1 MDYKSFIM
9 AVRNLPTPSAVLLRI
24 GSVVQDP
31 NATASDIADI
41 IRLDP
46 AISSKIL
53 RLANSAYL
61 GISSTITS
69 LQNAVVLLGNKR
81 IHSLVLAS
89 ELLNTLKIKSCPSF
103 SLERFW
109 IHSVTTAIIAESIAR
124 QLRKYEIVDES
135 DMFIDG
141 LLHDIGKLVS
151 VQLIPD
157 QIEKAFEKSQQ
168 TKTPYW
174 KNEDPQLVHTMTG
187 EELAE
192 HWSFPL
198 ILRAVIRNHHE
209 PEKED
214 QFPLENSIIHIS
226 DITAHVIGRSTFDAE
241 IAPEISK
248 FAIEAVKLT
257 AECFRV
263 IAECAIANTKKV
275 DSILEMFSSSSK
287 TI

>member
-1 MDYKSFIM
+1 M

-24 GSVVQDP
+24 GNVVQDP

-61 GISSTITS
+61 GIPRTITS
-69 LQNAVVLLGNKR
+69 LQNAVVLLGNKK

-89 ELLNTLKIKSCPSF
+89 ELLNALKTKSCQSF
-103 SLERFW
+103 SLEKFW
-109 IHSVTTAIIAESIAR
+109 VHSVTTALIAEAIAR
-124 QLRKYEIVDES
+124 QLRKYEIVDEN
-135 DMFIDG
+135 DIFIGG

-151 VQLIPD
+151 AQLIPD
-157 QIEKAFEKSQQ
+157 KIDKALEKSQQ

-174 KNEDPQLVHTMTG
+174 RNEEPELVHTMTG
-187 EELAE
+187 EKLAE

-248 FAIEAVKLT
+248 FALEAVKLT

-263 IAECAIANTKKV
+263 IAECAITNTKKV